1 MANVTM
7 TVADLRALGDPAD
20 LDLGESGVVRIEQER
35 IDGFANATFD
45 HQWIHVD
52 RERAAAGPFG
62 TTIAHGYLT
71 LSLVPRFL
79 EDLLEVTDQVR
90 GTNYGIESARFTSV
104 VPSGSEL
111 VMAGR
116 LTGAAGRPDGG
127 VRFRVAVEMRVVGA
141 SRPCLVAENVYLAYD
156 A

>member
-1 MANVTM
+1 MANVTI
-7 TVADLRALGDPAD
+7 TVADLRALGDPVD
-20 LDLGESGVVRIEQER
+20 VDLGDSGVVSVDQAR
-35 IDGFANATFD
+35 IDGFADATLD

-71 LSLVPRFL
+71 LSLVPRLL
-79 EDLLEVTDQVR
+79 EDLVEVTDQVR

-116 LTGAAGRPDGG
+116 LIGAVGRPDSG
-127 VRFRVAVEMRVVGA
+127 VRYRVAVEMRVVGA
-141 SRPCLVAENVYLAYD
+141 SRPCLVAEIVYLAYD